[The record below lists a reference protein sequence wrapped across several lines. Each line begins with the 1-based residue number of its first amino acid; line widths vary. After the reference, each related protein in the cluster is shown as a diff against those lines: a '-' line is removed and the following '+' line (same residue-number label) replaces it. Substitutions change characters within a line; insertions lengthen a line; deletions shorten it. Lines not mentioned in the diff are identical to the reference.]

1 MKKRESKRMSKI
13 SPKEQEA
20 QQEKAKLL
28 ECYND
33 KKAIHESKELP
44 TRQVFLRR
52 IGLQLVKIT
61 KDSNVKEERKKKDS
75 DNEFL
80 FKFPILEYVEEVS
93 KIMLLSELE
102 LTYWYLVLQK
112 YLTFMAENVEDVKE
126 ITAF

>member
-1 MKKRESKRMSKI
+1 
-13 SPKEQEA
+13 
-20 QQEKAKLL
+20 LL

-61 KDSNVKEERKKKDS
+61 KDGSDSVEESKKKKDYEK
-75 DNEFL
+75 EFL

-93 KIMLLSELE
+93 KIMLLSEFE
-102 LTYWYLVLQK
+102 LTYWYLVLQR
-112 YLTFMAENVEDVKE
+112 YLTFLAANVEDVRE
-126 ITAF
+126 ITAI

>member
-1 MKKRESKRMSKI
+1 MSKI

-20 QQEKAKLL
+20 QQEKAKQL

-61 KDSNVKEERKKKDS
+61 KDSDVKEERKKKDS
-75 DNEFL
+75 DKEFL

-93 KIMLLSELE
+93 KIMLLSEFE

-112 YLTFMAENVEDVKE
+112 YLTFMAENVEDVRE
-126 ITAF
+126 ITAI